1 GTAVRVSVPHLAF
14 PVRGP
19 APARADPA
27 GHRGAVRPGRVLP
40 GGRRH
45 HADAG
50 RIGAPVAAPA
60 ARRDHRDRRRQDR
73 TGGRGLMELVLSI
86 AIGILAASGVWLLL
100 RPRTFQVII
109 GLTLISYAVNLFI
122 FSIGG
127 LRTGADPVLKQAA
140 GDIAQYTDP
149 LPQALVL
156 TAIVI
161 GFATTP
167 LFLVV

>member
-1 GTAVRVSVPHLAF
+1 
-14 PVRGP
+14 
-19 APARADPA
+19 
-27 GHRGAVRPGRVLP
+27 
-40 GGRRH
+40 
-45 HADAG
+45 
-50 RIGAPVAAPA
+50 
-60 ARRDHRDRRRQDR
+60 
-73 TGGRGLMELVLSI
+73 MELVLAA

-127 LRTGADPVLKQAA
+127 LRTGADPVLHEVA
-140 GDIAQYTDP
+140 GDVAQYTDP

-161 GFATTP
+161 SFAMTAII
-167 LFLVV
+167 LVLAIRGRHDNGVDHVDGAEPAERDR